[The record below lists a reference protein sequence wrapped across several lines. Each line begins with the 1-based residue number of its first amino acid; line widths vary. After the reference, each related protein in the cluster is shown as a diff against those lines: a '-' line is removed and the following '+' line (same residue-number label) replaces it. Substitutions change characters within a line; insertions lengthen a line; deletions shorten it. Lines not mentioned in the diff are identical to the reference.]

1 MNMMRAIAAI
11 GGLTMVSRVT
21 GFIRDVLI
29 ASLLGAGPIADAF
42 FVAFKLP
49 NFFRR
54 LTGEGALTIAFV
66 PLFSGHLE
74 RGGVAAARA
83 FASEVWALLL
93 AFLVALTLA
102 AQLTMPWLVEIM
114 APGFVETAER
124 FNLTVEL
131 TRITFFYLPLI
142 SLVAL
147 LGGMLNA
154 LGNFAVMAASP
165 ILLNLILITA
175 LAVAMA
181 GVGMPALL
189 LAWGVAAAGLA
200 QFIWLLLACQRAGVM
215 VHWRWPRPTPEIRKL
230 LVLMAPAAL
239 GAGVIHL
246 NQVIDIILASTL
258 PTGSISYLY
267 YADRINQLPL
277 GVIGVAIGTA
287 LLPLLSR
294 QLKRGE
300 STAALDT
307 QNRALEFGLLV
318 TLPAATALYLIAG
331 PIIEVLFERGA
342 FTSTMTAATA
352 AALQIFALGLPA
364 FVMIKIFQPGFFARL
379 DTRTPV
385 WIAAAAVALNLVVAL
400 ALMPFYL
407 HIGIATAAVVSSWFN
422 AISLAIFLH
431 RRQALQIDRRL
442 FLRLPRIVLA
452 AAGMALTLYIL
463 TEKNNAVTGD
473 LLVSTDNS
481 IGNLIVL
488 VVAGIASYGLLAG
501 LLGAFRLDE
510 LRTAIRRPAL
520 PVTDKSD

>member
-21 GFIRDVLI
+21 GFVRDVLI
-29 ASLLGAGPIADAF
+29 ANLLGAGPIADAF

-54 LTGEGALTIAFV
+54 LTGEGALTVAFV
-66 PLFSGHLE
+66 PLFAGHLE
-74 RGGVAAARA
+74 RGGLAAARA

-93 AFLVALTLA
+93 AVLLALTLA
-102 AQLTMPWLVEIM
+102 AQLTMPWLVEVM
-114 APGFVETAER
+114 APGFVDTAER

-131 TRITFFYLPLI
+131 TRITFIYLPLI

-154 LGNFAVMAASP
+154 LGKFAVMAAAP
-165 ILLNLILITA
+165 ILLNLILIAA

-181 GVGMPALL
+181 GAGMPALL

-200 QFIWLLLACQRAGVM
+200 QFIWLLMACRRAGVM
-215 VHWRWPRPTPEIRKL
+215 VHWQWPRFTPQIRKL

-239 GAGVIHL
+239 GAGVIHV
-246 NQVIDIILASTL
+246 NQVIDVILASTL
-258 PTGSISYLY
+258 PTGSVSYLY

-294 QLKRGE
+294 QLERGE
-300 STAALDT
+300 RKGAIDT

-318 TLPAATALYLIAG
+318 TVPAATALHLIAG
-331 PIIEVLFERGA
+331 PVIEVLFERGA
-342 FTSTMTAATA
+342 FTPTMTAATA
-352 AALQIFALGLPA
+352 AALKIFALGLPA

-385 WIAAAAVALNLVVAL
+385 WIAAAAVVLNLVVAL
-400 ALMPFYL
+400 ALMPAYL
-407 HIGIATAAVVSSWFN
+407 HIGIAAASVFSSWFS
-422 AISLAIFLH
+422 AITLAIFLY

-442 FLRLPRIVLA
+442 LLRLPRIALA
-452 AAGMALTLYIL
+452 AAGMGLALHLL
-463 TEKNNAVTGD
+463 TDPDGAVISVAPGAD
-473 LLVSTDNS
+473 SS
-481 IGNLIVL
+481 IGGLIAL
-488 VVAGIASYGLLAG
+488 VVTGIASYGLLAW
-501 LLGAFRLDE
+501 LLGAFRVDE
-510 LRTAIRRPAL
+510 LRAALRRPSL
-520 PVTDKSD
+520 PVADKSD